1 MEDVSAD
8 TGTNA
13 PTDRIF
19 VFQGGG
25 ALGAYQAGA
34 YEALHENEVE
44 PDWLAGISI
53 GAINAAIIA
62 GSPRERRIANL
73 RDF

>member
-1 MEDVSAD
+1 MK
-8 TGTNA
+8 
-13 PTDRIF
+13 
-19 VFQGGG
+19 
-25 ALGAYQAGA
+25 LM
-34 YEALHENEVE
+34 HENEVE

-73 RDF
+73 RDFWHTVSSSLNFGWSSSRTTPSAVSRTMPQRS